1 MYIPKKKRLPQKKSN
16 QHLTGFTDI
25 FETTDNNKTGETER
39 EREREYEKI
48 KKDVNRS
55 RVTDKSMEC
64 VQSVSTWLKGSVQ
77 SSIHHVGNLCGQSL
91 VVTEQNRSPKK
102 RWTNKDSLPLRP
114 IETFDIKN
122 KWPRLLFA
130 SSFNNLHVCQ
140 DCVIGLS
147 EQNLRIYR
155 KQEFLYSFFIY
166 N

>member
-1 MYIPKKKRLPQKKSN
+1 
-16 QHLTGFTDI
+16 
-25 FETTDNNKTGETER
+25 
-39 EREREYEKI
+39 
-48 KKDVNRS
+48 
-55 RVTDKSMEC
+55 MEC

-91 VVTEQNRSPKK
+91 VVTEQNRSPQKT
-102 RWTNKDSLPLRP
+102 WTNKDSLPLRP

-155 KQEFLYSFFIY
+155 TQEFLYSFFISLKRFLSLSLNLKKKPRNY
-166 N
+166 TITLPPLGPPPPQKKKF